1 MPNQPDNPN
10 QPEKQSQ
17 AKQYMK
23 YSGIAFQMI
32 SVLLLALWGG
42 QKLDEAMG
50 MKNPIFTVV
59 LLLLGVGGSMYLV
72 IKGVT
77 KKE

>member
-1 MPNQPDNPN
+1 MEPTPDNK
-10 QPEKQSQ
+10 EKQSQ

-32 SVLLLALWGG
+32 AVLLLALWGG
-42 QKLDEAMG
+42 MKLDEKMG
-50 MKNPIFTVV
+50 MENPIFTVV
-59 LLLLGVGGSMYLV
+59 FLLLGVGGSMYLI

-77 KKE
+77 KKS